1 MASHV
6 KQLLSYIRWTR
17 LHEDISHWDYMV
29 FTPCQ
34 LRIKD
39 SQIQFEKLILGIT
52 ITWNLVLYSQHP
64 VPLIP
69 TLPSPLA
76 LSLSSNILP
85 SGFTFHYTPYL
96 TPYSLYFIALSCL
109 NLIYGFLS
117 PATISL
123 KKDSDPKYHLS
134 MPCRDTAWPF
144 SYSRTLCFLFV
155 SDFPFFHGHPGRKAF
170 DTKTMILTFV
180 SLRHWLGQ
188 GLLPGTGC

>member
-39 SQIQFEKLILGIT
+39 NQIQFEKLILGIT

-64 VPLIP
+64 VPLS
-69 TLPSPLA
+69 LPSPL
-76 LSLSSNILP
+76 LSLCPFLPISFPPALHFTTLLIWHPILSISSLCPASTSFTASSLLLQSVWRRILTRNITYPCPAEILP
-85 SGFTFHYTPYL
+85 DRSVTPGHCV
-96 TPYSLYFIALSCL
+96 F
-109 NLIYGFLS
+109 FLS
-117 PATISL
+117 VIL
-123 KKDSDPKYHLS
+123 LS
-134 MPCRDTAWPF
+134 
-144 SYSRTLCFLFV
+144 
-155 SDFPFFHGHPGRKAF
+155 FHGHPGRKAF